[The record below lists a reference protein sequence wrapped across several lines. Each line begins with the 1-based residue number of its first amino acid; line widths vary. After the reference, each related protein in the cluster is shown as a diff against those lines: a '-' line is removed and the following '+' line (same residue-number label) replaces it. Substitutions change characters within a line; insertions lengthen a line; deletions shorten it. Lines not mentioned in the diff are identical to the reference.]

1 MAATSGSETPVV
13 ALSRTEKRLFA
24 EPFCFEFVQVV
35 RLLRMFYPH
44 RSGVGLFRSPD
55 SEVVRFGVHPS
66 LAFPASEV
74 QELEPQKDNPP
85 VLRVNFLGTVG
96 PLGVLP
102 LYYTELVAQRMLA
115 RDRTLR
121 DFLDLFHH
129 RLISLF
135 YRSWLKYRF
144 IVGFEQREEDHFSQY
159 LLHEIG
165 LGTPG
170 LQDRQAVPDISLLYY
185 SGLLSQQPR
194 SAEGLT
200 LLLSDFFQTA
210 IRIEQFLGSWYDLTS
225 DSQCSLDD
233 SALEN
238 QQLGFG
244 AIVGDQVYDPQSR
257 IRIIIGPLTLSRYL
271 DFLPTGTAY
280 EPLAGLVR
288 LYAGDE
294 FDFEA
299 QLILSRDEVPS
310 FELGAEGDT
319 GPKLG
324 WVSWSKTRTMDYD
337 PSQTVLQLSGR

>member
-1 MAATSGSETPVV
+1 MAAPSGSETSAV
-13 ALSRTEKRLFA
+13 ALSRTEGRLFA
-24 EPFCFEFVQVV
+24 EPFCFEFVQLV
-35 RLLRMFYPH
+35 RLLRLFYPH

-55 SEVVRFGVHPS
+55 SEVVRFGVYPS

-74 QELEPQKDNPP
+74 QELEQQKEGPP
-85 VLRVNFLGTVG
+85 MMRVNFLGTVG

-102 LYYTELVAQRMLA
+102 LYYTELVAQRILA

-144 IVGFEQREEDHFSQY
+144 IAGFEQHEEDQFSQY

-170 LQDRQAVPDISLLYY
+170 LQDRQPVPDVSLLYY

-194 SAEGLT
+194 SAEGLA
-200 LLLSDFFQTA
+200 LLLSDFFHTP
-210 IRIEQFLGSWYDLTS
+210 IRIEQFLGSWYDLAEE
-225 DSQCSLDD
+225 SQCNLDD
-233 SALEN
+233 RALEN

-257 IRIIIGPLTLSRYL
+257 IRIIIGPLTLTRYL

-280 EPLAGLVR
+280 APLVGLVR

-299 QLILSRDEVPS
+299 QLILRRDQVPAL
-310 FELGAEGDT
+310 ELGAEGDV

-324 WVSWSKTRTMDYD
+324 WVSWSRTRTMEYD
-337 PSQTVLQLSGR
+337 PSQTVLQLSER